1 MSENVV
7 QVPSEMMPTVRER
20 ADVWTEYAQARQQVT
35 QFNEMAAKTPA
46 AEPAGDPPNNLS
58 GANTP
63 PAEIVAV
70 TGLLRQHLDE
80 YNRNE
85 SSIKTT
91 EGEIV
96 AIKKRVQ
103 TIYFAIGATVVV
115 LLLILYFA
123 LSG

>member
-1 MSENVV
+1 MNENVV

-35 QFNEMAAKTPA
+35 QFNEIAAKTPA
-46 AEPAGDPPNNLS
+46 AEPSGEPPNNLS

-63 PAEIVAV
+63 PAEVVAA

-85 SSIKTT
+85 AGIKATQA
-91 EGEIV
+91 EIA
-96 AIKKRVQ
+96 AIKKRAQ
-103 TIYFAIGATVVV
+103 TIYFAIAATVVV
-115 LLLILYFA
+115 LILILYFA